1 MSYYIIVINKMIVTI
16 ILISIL
22 FFNYYL
28 LCQNHIKIDNKI
40 MYVIFFIFLS
50 VFLRIIIPTEI
61 NKDYAGYFELYNF
74 ENPENLVSFLI
85 SEPYLCVLYNFFEL
99 FTSNK
104 RIIIES
110 IYWFNLFISL
120 YFYIWLA
127 FRKDV
132 NLWKKVVIFVFYY
145 FLTSYVVLRNAPVYF
160 IYSYFFYYGF
170 RSLNYKKTIFTPLM
184 HISSLPLLLLIF
196 HKSKRYYKYL
206 FSALIILIPI
216 LIIVVLPI
224 IESVEELRSSLDKA
238 DAYAEGM
245 TEVGVFHKIYFCFIS
260 GIFIVS
266 WINYKEKVLHPLII
280 TTFIIYFIS
289 FFINPVIG
297 FRFSPYVIFA
307 ILLNN
312 FNGNYNFPAI
322 TKVLNL
328 IIILLLPY
336 FIFTFIDT
344 HHL

>member
-1 MSYYIIVINKMIVTI
+1 MIVTI

-28 LCQNHIKIDNKI
+28 LCQNHIKIHNKLI
-40 MYVIFFIFLS
+40 YVIFFIFLS
-50 VFLRIIIPTEI
+50 VFLRTIIPTEI
-61 NKDYAGYFELYNF
+61 NKDYVGYFELYNF

-85 SEPYLCVLYNFFEL
+85 SEPYLYLMYNFFEL

-104 RIIIES
+104 RINIEC
-110 IYWFNLFISL
+110 IYWFNLLISL

-127 FRKDV
+127 FRKDIE
-132 NLWKKVVIFVFYY
+132 LWKKVVIFVFYY

-170 RSLNYKKTIFTPLM
+170 RSLKYNKIIFTPLM
-184 HISSLPLLLLIF
+184 HISSVPLLLLIF
-196 HKSKRYYKYL
+196 YKSKRYYKYL
-206 FSALIILIPI
+206 FSALVIVIPI
-216 LIIVVLPI
+216 LITIVLPI
-224 IESVEELRSSLDKA
+224 IESVEEIKSSLDKA

-260 GIFIVS
+260 VIFIVG

-280 TTFIIYFIS
+280 TTFLIYYIS

-312 FNGNYNFPAI
+312 FKGNYNFPAI